1 MSQTFKYPF
10 FHSAK
15 RFLSPLW
22 KAPLITTKTVIQY
35 TLWGAS
41 PVIHIVFI
49 QHIIAQFEG
58 GNKESFIEGML
69 LYIGYN
75 IVYELLDFS
84 MKKWS
89 WVENINAYRNTIDKI
104 YFPKFI
110 KVSNTEVEKHGTGKL
125 VSLITTGTDKWAL
138 SVDLLMLETFRILFV
153 FLYGAYMF
161 FQLSF
166 LYGMFFL

>member
-1 MSQTFKYPF
+1 MSSSFKYPF
-10 FHSAK
+10 FVSIK
-15 RFLSPLW
+15 RFLFPLW
-22 KAPLITTKTVIQY
+22 EAPIITFKTLVQY

-41 PVIHIVFI
+41 PVVHIIFI
-49 QHIIAQFEG
+49 QQIVSQFESG
-58 GNKESFIEGML
+58 TQESFIDWMVF
-69 LYIGYN
+69 YIVYN
-75 IVYELLDFS
+75 IIYELLDFS

-89 WVENINAYRNTIDKI
+89 WVENINAYRNAIDKI

-161 FQLSF
+161 FQL
-166 LYGMFFL
+166 